1 MFPRT
6 LKAHKLKIN
15 TQVGMTKRRAGDDD
29 GGFLSLHA
37 CAYAELPH
45 HSYAMKTFIWQNRLA
60 PALEQRIFASFRRS
74 WRWNWW
80 WCGQAGR
87 RGDGVASCKVVSIA
101 RLQWRSKRNKLEW
114 ATSCVPCQRRLCGCC
129 CCCLRRGLQLI
140 VNFF

>member
-6 LKAHKLKIN
+6 LKVHKLKIN

-74 WRWNWW
+74 WRWN
-80 WCGQAGR
+80 
-87 RGDGVASCKVVSIA
+87 
-101 RLQWRSKRNKLEW
+101 
-114 ATSCVPCQRRLCGCC
+114 
-129 CCCLRRGLQLI
+129 
-140 VNFF
+140 